1 MKRRH
6 LLSLSSLPLA
16 ALMPATATPSS
27 SPRFLHVGTYA
38 PLGLGLYSFAI
49 AADGG
54 LKPLGVTANANSPS
68 WLAAHEG
75 RVYAAEE
82 GGDHVAVY
90 AQDAAGRLQLL
101 QRQPSG
107 GRSPAHLSLGA
118 GRVWVAHYGDA
129 RFAALAL
136 QADGSLGA
144 ADNWPSCSGTDCSPG
159 PQKAVKAPPGSQA
172 NSGHDAPHAH
182 MIQASPDGRWLLGTD
197 LGRDRLLV
205 WPAPAGMS
213 QTAAH
218 ELALSPG
225 SGPRHFAFN
234 PHDPRWVYV
243 LQEES
248 STLSTV
254 ELTAAGPRLR
264 DEISVLPAGFAGTSY
279 ASDLI
284 VAPGGRHLYALN
296 RLHDSLAVIALAKP
310 HSPRPVDH
318 HWVHG
323 SYPRSACRAG
333 SHLYVCNQRSDQLS
347 HFHLGRPESPRF
359 TGRQTAVP
367 APAGACAL

>member
-6 LLSLSSLPLA
+6 LLSLSALP
-16 ALMPATATPSS
+16 LMPATAAPSVTAA
-27 SPRFLHVGTYA
+27 PRFLHVGSYA
-38 PLGLGLYSFAI
+38 PLGQGIYSFAI

-54 LKPLGVTANANSPS
+54 LKPLGLTASAGSPS
-68 WLAAHEG
+68 WLAAHG
-75 RVYAAEE
+75 GLVYAAEE
-82 GGDHVAVY
+82 GAAQVAVY
-90 AQDAAGRLQLL
+90 TPDDAGRLQLL

-107 GRSPAHLSLGA
+107 GRSPAHLSVAA
-118 GRVWVAHYGDA
+118 GHVWVAHYGDA
-129 RFAALAL
+129 RFAALPL
-136 QADGSLGA
+136 QADGQLGSA
-144 ADNWPSCSGTDCSPG
+144 LSWPSCAGTDCAPG
-159 PQKAVKAPPGSQA
+159 PVKAVKAPPGSQA
-172 NSGHDAPHAH
+172 NSGHEAPHAH
-182 MIQASPDGRWLLGTD
+182 MIQASPDGHWLVGTD

-205 WPAPAGMS
+205 WPLAPGVPPS
-213 QTAAH
+213 GVQ

-225 SGPRHFAFN
+225 SGPRHFAFH
-234 PHDPRWVYV
+234 PQEPRWVYV

-254 ELTAAGPRLR
+254 ELTAAGPKLR
-264 DEISVLPAGFAGTSY
+264 DEISVLPEGFAGTSY

-296 RLHDSLAVIALAKP
+296 RLHDSLAVISLARATA
-310 HSPRPVDH
+310 PRLLEH

-323 SYPRSACRAG
+323 NYPRSAGRAG
-333 SHLYVCNQRSDQLS
+333 LHLYVCNQRSDQLS

-367 APAGACAL
+367 TPAGACAL

>member
-6 LLSLSSLPLA
+6 LLSLTA
-16 ALMPATATPSS
+16 AAWMPAFSASS
-27 SPRFLHVGTYA
+27 APPSPRFLHVGTYA
-38 PLGLGLYSFAI
+38 PLGQGIYSFAI

-54 LKPLGVTANANSPS
+54 LKPLGVTSNANSPS

-90 AQDAAGRLQLL
+90 GAEGDGGLQLL
-101 QRQPSG
+101 QRLPSG
-107 GRSPAHLSLGA
+107 GKSPCHLSLGA
-118 GRVWVAHYGDA
+118 GRAWVAHYGDA

-136 QADGSLGA
+136 LADGRLGTA
-144 ADNWPSCSGTDCSPG
+144 ESWPACAGPDCRPG
-159 PQKAVKAPPGSQA
+159 PQQALKAPPGSQA
-172 NSGHDAPHAH
+172 NSGHEAPHAH
-182 MIQASPDGRWLLGTD
+182 MIEASPDGRWLLGTD
-197 LGRDRLLV
+197 LGRDRLLA
-205 WPAPAGMS
+205 WPLTAGTPQPA
-213 QTAAH
+213 AAR

-225 SGPRHFAFN
+225 SGPRHFAFH
-234 PHDPRWVYV
+234 PEDPRWVYV

-254 ELTAAGPRLR
+254 ELTAEGPRLH

-279 ASDLI
+279 ASGLI

-296 RLHDSLAVIALAKP
+296 RLHDSLAVL
-310 HSPRPVDH
+310 SLENPRQPRLLDH

-323 SYPRSACRAG
+323 SYPRAAG
-333 SHLYVCNQRSDQLS
+333 LAGHHLYVCNQRSDQLS
-347 HFHLGRPESPRF
+347 HFDLSRPGQPRF
-359 TGRQTAVP
+359 TARQTAVP
-367 APAGACAL
+367 SPAGACAL